1 MIDFCTSIEMSTTMM
16 FRSRYKVA
24 ALAGT
29 IAVAVAVLPAVAL
42 SAQASLPVTPSGWTV
57 AWSDDFKGAAGT
69 GVDTANW
76 LYDTGTSYP
85 GGAAN
90 WGTGEVETM
99 TSSTAN
105 VFQDGKGN
113 LNIKAIRDT
122 QKTQRSD
129 FQPDAGKI
137 MAVEA
142 RIQMPNV
149 TGSAAQGYW
158 PAFWMLGSPFRG
170 NYTNWPSAG
179 EMDIMENVNGVNTV
193 WGTLHCG
200 TSPGGPCNETTGLGG
215 STTCPGATCQ
225 SAFHVYRIEW
235 DRSTAVAQIR
245 WYVDGVLYHTV
256 KQTDVDAT
264 TWANATG
271 HGFFII
277 LNVARGGG
285 WPGRPSGLTKSGVP
299 MLVDYVAVYKS
310 I

>member
-1 MIDFCTSIEMSTTMM
+1 
-16 FRSRYKVA
+16 
-24 ALAGT
+24 
-29 IAVAVAVLPAVAL
+29 
-42 SAQASLPVTPSGWTV
+42 
-57 AWSDDFKGAAGT
+57 
-69 GVDTANW
+69 
-76 LYDTGTSYP
+76 
-85 GGAAN
+85 
-90 WGTGEVETM
+90 
-99 TSSTAN
+99 
-105 VFQDGKGN
+105 
-113 LNIKAIRDT
+113 
-122 QKTQRSD
+122 
-129 FQPDAGKI
+129 
-137 MAVEA
+137 
-142 RIQMPNV
+142 
-149 TGSAAQGYW
+149 
-158 PAFWMLGSPFRG
+158 
-170 NYTNWPSAG
+170 
-179 EMDIMENVNGVNTV
+179 MENVNGVNTV

-277 LNVARGGG
+277 LNVAMGGG